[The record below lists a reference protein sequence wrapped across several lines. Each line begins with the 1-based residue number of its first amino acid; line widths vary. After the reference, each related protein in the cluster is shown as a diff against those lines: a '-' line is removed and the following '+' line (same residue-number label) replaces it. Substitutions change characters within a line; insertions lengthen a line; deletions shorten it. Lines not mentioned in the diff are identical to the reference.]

1 MFLRLEFLKYDNH
14 TIYPTWRLSSDHA
27 FLTVNISIFK
37 EHIQTRKHTLV
48 KNSKEENKFINKL
61 IEAIKGINMENIQN
75 EEALN
80 QIIQSLANVTERICY
95 NNSKIIN
102 IMKHSKEWWNK
113 QYCRDLENY

>member
-1 MFLRLEFLKYDNH
+1 LDY
-14 TIYPTWRLSSDHA
+14 A

-48 KNSKEENKFINKL
+48 KNSKEENKFIKKL

-80 QIIQSLANVTERICY
+80 QIIQLVANVTERICY

-102 IMKHSKEWWNK
+102 IMKHSKEW
-113 QYCRDLENY
+113 